1 MIRWGQI
8 LPGHNQ
14 EVGGG
19 GLVLLLISPTAAYD
33 ISTLDTGP
41 GSGLGAGVWSKGHA
55 GPDPVEGT
63 IRGGSEKALRQG
75 KTRWTLASK
84 EKDEVGFVG

>member
-14 EVGGG
+14 EVGGR
-19 GLVLLLISPTAAYD
+19 LVLLLISPPAAFD

-41 GSGLGAGVWSKGHA
+41 GNGWEGGHSKGHV
-55 GPDPVEGT
+55 GPDPLEGT

-75 KTRWTLASK
+75 RTRWTLGSK
-84 EKDEVGFVG
+84 EKEEVGFVG